1 MYRIVVA
8 GYYGHD
14 NAGDEAIAEAV
25 VHALRSLA
33 PDAHITVMSGNP
45 ERTRARLGVEAAHR
59 FSPRQVLA
67 ALARCHLLVF
77 GGGSLLQDVTSF
89 RSLLYYQAL
98 LALALLLGRPV
109 AIYANGLGPIRSRL
123 GRLFTGFLLRRA
135 RLVSLRDRDSWE
147 EARRLGVR
155 DAVLTADPAF
165 LLSPSPAEELAAI
178 RRAEGWDTLPRPRV
192 GVAPR
197 PWPASPRFVGELAAA
212 LDTLARQG
220 ITVVFLPMQ
229 YPQDMTAIAQVRAAM
244 REPSCVLTGRYTP
257 GQLLALAGELDLV
270 IGMRLH
276 ALIFAVAAGVPV
288 VGVSYD
294 PKVESFLAEVGC
306 PQAGTPS
313 HLDAGR
319 LVELAR
325 KVLSDGDLHRSIGQ
339 KATLLRDLAWENAR
353 ATVQLLPARQDPPH
367 QGALRNYRAS
377 RLGEGRGARRA
388 RGPGRR
394 R

>member
-1 MYRIVVA
+1 MHRIVVA

-33 PDAHITVMSGNP
+33 PDARITVMSANP
-45 ERTRARLGVEAAHR
+45 ERTRARLGVEAVHR

-109 AIYANGLGPIRSRL
+109 VIYANGLGPIRSRL
-123 GRLFTGFLLRRA
+123 GRLLTGFLLRHA
-135 RLVSLRDRDSWE
+135 RLVSLRDRHSWE

-155 DAVLTADPAF
+155 DPVLTADPAF
-165 LLSPSPAEELAAI
+165 LLSPAPAEELAAI
-178 RRAEGWDTLPRPRV
+178 KRAEGWDTLPRPRV

-197 PWPASPRFVGELAAA
+197 PWPSSPQFVSELAAA
-212 LDTLARQG
+212 LDTLARRG
-220 ITVVFLPMQ
+220 STVVFLPMQ
-229 YPQDMTAIAQVRAAM
+229 HPQDMTVIAEVQAAM
-244 REPSCVLTGRYTP
+244 REPSRVLMGRYTP
-257 GQLLALAGELDLV
+257 RQLMALAGELDLV

-294 PKVESFLAEVGC
+294 PKVESFLDEVGC

-313 HLDAGR
+313 HLKADR
-319 LVELAR
+319 LVELAT
-325 KVLSDGDLHRSIGQ
+325 KVLSDGDLRRSIGQ
-339 KATLLRDLAWENAR
+339 KTVLLRDLARENAR
-353 ATVQLLPARQDPPH
+353 AAVQVLLTPAGRSHP
-367 QGALRNYRAS
+367 LR
-377 RLGEGRGARRA
+377 
-388 RGPGRR
+388 
-394 R
+394 